1 MAGERKPRRLEGQ
14 QLLEYA
20 LRALGRRA
28 HSMGELREK
37 LRRRA
42 ASVEEAESVIRRL
55 RELGYLDDRKLA
67 ESYAAARLENEGLGR
82 IRVVQ
87 ELRRR
92 RVAPQLAERAVA
104 QVYAGADENRLIED
118 YLRRKYR
125 ARPLE
130 EVLSEPRGVAS
141 VYRRLR
147 SAGFTHG
154 GVMGVLRRLARDPE
168 LLTPL
173 DEAPEP

>member
-1 MAGERKPRRLEGQ
+1 MADERRPRRLEGRE
-14 QLLEYA
+14 LFEYA

-28 HSMGELREK
+28 HSIGELREK
-37 LRRRA
+37 LLRRA
-42 ASVEEAESVIRRL
+42 ATDGEVETVLRRL
-55 RELGYLDDRKLA
+55 RDLGYLDDRKLA
-67 ESYAAARLENEGLGR
+67 ENYAAARLENEGLGR
-82 IRVVQ
+82 IRVVH

-104 QVYAGADENRLIED
+104 RVYAGVDENRLVED

-125 ARPLE
+125 NKPLE
-130 EVLSEPRGVAS
+130 ELLAEPKGVAS

-154 GVMGVLRRLARDPE
+154 AVMAVLRRLARDPE
-168 LLTPL
+168 LLAPL
-173 DEAPEP
+173 EEAPEQ